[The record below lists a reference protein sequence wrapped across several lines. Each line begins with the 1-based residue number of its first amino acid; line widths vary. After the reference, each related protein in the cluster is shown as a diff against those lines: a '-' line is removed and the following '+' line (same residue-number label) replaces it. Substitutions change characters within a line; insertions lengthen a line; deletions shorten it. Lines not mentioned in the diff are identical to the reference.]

1 MRNRIITTE
10 MLTPTVIAIPLF
22 AALIAFEAWFIKREN
37 RALFDRKDAWTNI
50 FLGFGSVAWG
60 AFFGLATGVFY
71 AAVYEIAP
79 YKMPM
84 NQWWTW
90 TILLF
95 LDDFAYYWFHRF
107 SHEIRFFWNFHVVHH
122 SSNQY
127 NLSVAVR
134 QSWFSGVAHWI
145 FYLPV
150 ALLGFPFWA
159 FATMHGFNLIYQ
171 FWIHTKVVK
180 KMPAWFEFV
189 FNTPSHHRVHH
200 GVNDE
205 YLDKNYA
212 GIFIVWDRLFGTFVD
227 EKSEVRYG
235 ITTPLKS
242 YNALWI
248 NSHGWFETFAA
259 MRTKRT
265 MAGKLRCLF
274 GAPAMDF
281 EESQPRGARA
291 KQTIQ

>member
-1 MRNRIITTE
+1 
-10 MLTPTVIAIPLF
+10 MLKPTVIAIPFF
-22 AALIAFEAWFIKREN
+22 ALLIAVEVFLSVRYEKN
-37 RALFDRKDAWTNI
+37 YDRKDVWTNI
-50 FLGFGSVAWG
+50 ALGFGSVAFG
-60 AFFGLATGVFY
+60 FILGFIQAFF
-71 AAVYEIAP
+71 YEGIYQNFALFQ
-79 YKMPM
+79 MPM
-84 NQWWTW
+84 NVWWSW
-90 TILLF
+90 AILLF
-95 LDDFAYYWFHRF
+95 ADDFLYYWFHRI
-107 SHEIRFFWNFHVVHH
+107 SHESRFFWNFHVVHH

-145 FYLPV
+145 FYIPL
-150 ALLGFPFWA
+150 AFAGFPLWA

-171 FWIHTKVVK
+171 FWIHTKIIK

-212 GIFIVWDRLFGTFVD
+212 GIFIIWDRIFGSFVE

-235 ITTPLKS
+235 IIKPIQS
-242 YNALWI
+242 YNWLWI
-248 NSHGWFETFAA
+248 NSHGWAEMFEA
-259 MRTKRT
+259 MRTKKT
-265 MAGKLRCLF
+265 FFGKLRCAF

-281 EESQPRGARA
+281 EEKILLKP
-291 KQTIQ
+291 KTNL